1 VQIKTVPVML
11 TTPRR
16 DAFEYLSNIENLP
29 KWATEFCRELK
40 TEGDSHKVVTCDPEA
55 PELYFS
61 IRADYE
67 SGVIDMLAGPAP
79 DQLWTFPSRVV
90 DLPGGNCVYLF
101 TMIQSQGLSDSKFEQ
116 QHQSLQRELENLQRH
131 FVLREA
137 VSV

>member
-1 VQIKTVPVML
+1 MQIKTVPVIL

-16 DAFEYLSNIENLP
+16 DAFNYLSNVENLP
-29 KWATEFCRELK
+29 KWAIEFCRKLR
-40 TEGDSHKVVTCDPEA
+40 TVNGQHKIVTCDPEA

-79 DQLWTFPSRVV
+79 DRLWIFPTRVV
-90 DLPGGNCVYLF
+90 DLPDGNCVYLF
-101 TMIQSQGLSDSKFEQ
+101 TMIQSPGLSDGKFEQ

-131 FVLREA
+131 FVLPES